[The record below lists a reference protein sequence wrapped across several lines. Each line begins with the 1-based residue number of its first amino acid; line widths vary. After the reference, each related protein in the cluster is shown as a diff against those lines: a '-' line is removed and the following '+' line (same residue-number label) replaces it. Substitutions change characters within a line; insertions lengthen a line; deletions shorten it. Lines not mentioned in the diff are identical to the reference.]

1 MLGSKIL
8 ATGIKQS
15 GLLKGERS
23 SEYLEKKEEEKA
35 PRVQRTVQMT
45 AKAWAREQQQQQQQW
60 G

>member
-1 MLGSKIL
+1 MMGSKIL

-15 GLLKGERS
+15 GLLKGGRS
-23 SEYLEKKEEEKA
+23 SEYLEEEEEKA

-45 AKAWAREQQQQQQQW
+45 DKAWVREQQQW

>member
-1 MLGSKIL
+1 MMGSKIL

-15 GLLKGERS
+15 GLLKGGRS
-23 SEYLEKKEEEKA
+23 SEYLEKEEEENA

-45 AKAWAREQQQQQQQW
+45 DKAWVGEQQQQQQW

>member
-1 MLGSKIL
+1 MMGSKIL

-15 GLLKGERS
+15 GLLKEGRS
-23 SEYLEKKEEEKA
+23 SEYLEKEEEKA

-45 AKAWAREQQQQQQQW
+45 DKAWVREQQQQQQW